1 MTIRLVTNKNSKH
14 CGQYWIRPQ
23 TSVHGKLISAPVHYA
38 ETKSKARKIEA
49 DLIDQIKTGHDFNT
63 GSMYLPQALSEW
75 ITKQIKME
83 RWSPASIKTWRY
95 TEKLVHCYL
104 GGVKVRNCD

>member
-83 RWSPASIKTWRY
+83 RWSPASIKTWLY
-95 TEKLVHCYL
+95 TEKWCIVI
-104 GGVKVRNCD
+104 